1 MVVSG
6 VSPNSDVDEG
16 TFQPNLLIKHW
27 TVRCT
32 AICIFLLIKVCG
44 LNPSCPDSTGQLKT
58 MLKPNKINVNY
69 AGKNLS

>member
-44 LNPSCPDSTGQLKT
+44 LNPSCPDSTGQL
-58 MLKPNKINVNY
+58 
-69 AGKNLS
+69 